1 MKKLLSFILTAIFLL
16 SLALPTL
23 AVSDAGVK
31 SLKDIGLEYTE
42 KEYTDQSGKKGKT
55 YTFEYDPKTSD
66 VQPYVVNGSAGW
78 GSKVLTSAN
87 MVAKEGYNVLGG
99 VNGDFFSMSNGSYG
113 VLVGLGMYIA
123 DGRIHQTAVGASGK
137 VMVFDSEGKASIVDS
152 KLKYDMFINGEKW
165 TVANSSPLTFINK
178 RSDTWQNGI
187 YLWDSCCGNKT
198 DSTLPGLEIVCE
210 KLDNT
215 EISAGKTCSAK
226 VVDVRTDSFNSEF
239 GPNQYVLYIK
249 NGSNYQTKAKTIKV
263 GDVIDITVEET
274 IAASREAM
282 YNANSCIS
290 LLYQLI
296 EKGKVVSLTSI
307 PAYTTERPRTGI
319 GVRAD
324 GSIVVIAV
332 DGDGAGAGGSKGMTA
347 ATFAKQFLDAGCEYA
362 FNLDGG
368 GSTTVVVNDN
378 GTLGNVFTQNR
389 AVGNALLFVERKDK
403 TDIDSTLKE
412 ELDRLTHSVTDKMM
426 KENAAIKAAFEN
438 AGSLL
443 KKDKA
448 MDGDYRDAIYELNLA
463 IGAKAKLEALVE
475 SVYKLDSKKYTL
487 TSWNVIKT
495 TLANAKTVLADVKST
510 TAQYND
516 IYYLLAAAISNEG
529 DLSMNV
535 SRGKKYTRSKVWN
548 GNYADD
554 SFTELTDG
562 GYGAVDYGV
571 HWTGFHSNLKES
583 DGFFNVTIDLGER
596 YEGLS
601 KVNIQFLSDVGAGVQ
616 ISPDVRI
623 LVSDKATSGFV
634 EVAKDT
640 SLVARKDDSGNWI
653 RELVDAEF
661 DLKGAC
667 GRFVQIKIKSL
678 GTFNFLSEIDVYLE
692 RTLESDPVTDAH
704 KDLDKI
710 GGETEESKPNDESD
724 EPIVSEP
731 EDESEA
737 PIVSEPEEESEA
749 PVVSEPKDESEAPV
763 VSDPE
768 DESEAPVV
776 SEPEE
781 ESKAPAESEAETE
794 SEVSIEESK
803 TAEESDIEKDDGGS
817 KALYIVIAAVVI
829 VAAVVAVVVVKR
841 KK

>member
-1 MKKLLSFILTAIFLL
+1 MKKLISILLTAIFLL

-23 AVSDAGVK
+23 AVSDGGVK
-31 SLKDIGLEYTE
+31 SLEELGLDYTE
-42 KEYTDQSGKKGKT
+42 KEYKDASGKKGMT
-55 YTFEYDPKTSD
+55 YTFEYDPKNSD
-66 VQPYVVNGSAGW
+66 VQPYVFNYNAGW

-87 MVAKEGYNVLGG
+87 AVVKKGYNVLGG

-165 TVANSSPLTFINK
+165 TVSNSSPLTFINK

-249 NGSNYQTKAKTIKV
+249 NGSSYQTKAKTIKV
-263 GDVIDITVEET
+263 GDVIDISVEET
-274 IAASREAM
+274 IASSREAM
-282 YNANSCIS
+282 YNANACIS
-290 LLYQLI
+290 LLYQLV

-319 GVRAD
+319 GVKAD
-324 GSIVVIAV
+324 GSIVVIAA
-332 DGDGAGAGGSKGMTA
+332 DGDGAGAGGSAGMTA

-378 GTLGNVFTQNR
+378 GTLSNVFTQNR
-389 AVGNALLFVERKDK
+389 SVGNALLFVERKDK
-403 TDIDSTLKE
+403 DEIDSTLKG
-412 ELDRLTHSVTDKMM
+412 ELNTLMSTVTDKMK
-426 KENAAIKAAFEN
+426 KENAAIKTAYDN
-438 AGSLL
+438 ANKLL

-448 MDGDYRDAIYELNLA
+448 MDGDYRDALYALNQA
-463 IGAKAKLEALVE
+463 IGAKTKLEGLVE
-475 SVYKLDSKKYTL
+475 STYKLSPKKYTL
-487 TSWNVIKT
+487 TAWNTIKEC
-495 TLANAKTVLADVKST
+495 LADAKAVLADKNSA
-510 TAQYND
+510 TADYNEAF
-516 IYYLLAAAISNEG
+516 YALSAANSNEG

-535 SRGKKYTRSKVWN
+535 SRGKKYTRTAVWN

-554 SFTELTDG
+554 AFTELTDG

-571 HWTGFHSNLKES
+571 HWTGFHSSLKES
-583 DGFFNVTIDLGER
+583 DGFFNVTIDLGEK
-596 YEGLS
+596 YDGLS
-601 KVNIQFLSDVGAGVQ
+601 KLVIQFLSDVGAGVQ
-616 ISPDVRI
+616 MSPDVRI

-640 SLVARKDDSGNWI
+640 SLVARKDDAGNWI

-661 DLKGAC
+661 DLGGVS
-667 GRFVQIKIKSL
+667 GRYVQVKIKSL
-678 GTFNFLSEIDVYLE
+678 GSFNFLSEIDVYME
-692 RTLESDPVTDAH
+692 RTLKNDPVTEAH
-704 KDLDKI
+704 EDLDKI
-710 GGETEESKPNDESD
+710 GGEQGPNEESKPS
-724 EPIVSEP
+724 VGT
-731 EDESEA
+731 
-737 PIVSEPEEESEA
+737 
-749 PVVSEPKDESEAPV
+749 
-763 VSDPE
+763 

-776 SEPEE
+776 SEP
-781 ESKAPAESEAETE
+781 ADE
-794 SEVSIEESK
+794 SEVPVVSEPADESAA
-803 TAEESDIEKDDGGS
+803 TEVSESDDSEKGN
-817 KALYIVIAAVVI
+817 KTWLII
-829 VAAVVAVVVVKR
+829 VAAVVVVGAVVAVVLIKR